1 MKGSAKNIWH
11 NAKFCM
17 LLAVMVSVVGVG
29 LYPFSLNALEKQES
43 EAICILIQ
51 SEMQDWHPTTPRYQ
65 ELKARF
71 DERCQQPVA
80 NGVKS
85 TVKPP
90 ATPTTIRQDTP
101 KQKPNIIPAVV
112 THKSTPAHST
122 ISPISSI
129 LESLSIL
136 LVIPIF
142 ILVFAIVTLL
152 FRPTL
157 RQYRAER
164 LGQQGEKRVA
174 KLLKQ
179 GLKDEDFRLYRNL
192 ILPMDEITE
201 GTPALTEVDLVLL
214 THFGVFV
221 IEVKNYS
228 GWIFGGEKQAQWTQ
242 KIFTKQTRFKN
253 PLHQNYKHCL
263 AVAHCLEL
271 VEGLHSV
278 VVFSDEASFKTPL
291 PKNVVNES
299 GLLSFIAQYKGQIS
313 ETTRNTNLAFT
324 RAVERLDIAQQQ
336 SDSDAKS
343 LHLMQFKHRRV
354 EPTISS

>member
-1 MKGSAKNIWH
+1 MKGCVKNIRH
-11 NAKFCM
+11 NAKFCI
-17 LLAVMVSVVGVG
+17 LLAVTASVVGI
-29 LYPFSLNALEKQES
+29 YPFSLKALEKQDS

-80 NGVKS
+80 NGIRSLTNQPKTQFTARHDTPEQKS
-85 TVKPP
+85 NVIPTEITPKH
-90 ATPTTIRQDTP
+90 TPTP
-101 KQKPNIIPAVV
+101 SA
-112 THKSTPAHST
+112 

-129 LESLSIL
+129 LEALSIL
-136 LVIPIF
+136 VSIP
-142 ILVFAIVTLL
+142 VFMIVLTVAIWL
-152 FRPTL
+152 FRPSL
-157 RQYRAER
+157 RRYRAER

-174 KLLKQ
+174 NLLKQ
-179 GLKDEDFRLYRNL
+179 GLKDEDYRLYRNL
-192 ILPMDEITE
+192 ILSMDELRE
-201 GTPALTEVDLVLL
+201 GSPSLTEVDLVLL
-214 THFGVFV
+214 TNFGVFV
-221 IEVKNYS
+221 LEVKNYS

-263 AVAHCLEL
+263 AVAHCLGL

-278 VVFSDEASFKTPL
+278 VVFSDEVSFKTPL

-299 GLLSFIAQYKGQIS
+299 GLLSFIAQYKVQTS
-313 ETTRNTNLAFT
+313 ETSQNTHLEFS
-324 RAVERLDIAQQQ
+324 RAAERLDIAKQQ
-336 SDSDAKS
+336 SNSDAKS
-343 LHLMQFKHRRV
+343 LHLKQFKHRRV

>member
-1 MKGSAKNIWH
+1 MKGCVKNIRH

-17 LLAVMVSVVGVG
+17 LLAVMVSAFGVG
-29 LYPFSLNALEKQES
+29 LYPFSLKALEKQDS

-71 DERCQQPVA
+71 DERCQHPVA

-85 TVKPP
+85 TVKQP
-90 ATPTTIRQDTP
+90 ATPTTVRQDTP

-112 THKSTPAHST
+112 TPKSTPAAST
-122 ISPISSI
+122 ISRISSV

-142 ILVFAIVTLL
+142 ILVSAIVSLL

-179 GLKDEDFRLYRNL
+179 GFKDEDFRLYRNL

-201 GTPALTEVDLVLL
+201 GTSALTEVDLVLL

-228 GWIFGGEKQAQWTQ
+228 GWIFGGEKQALWTQ

-263 AVAHCLEL
+263 AVAHCLGL

-299 GLLSFIAQYKGQIS
+299 GLLSLIAQYKGQIS
-313 ETTRNTNLAFT
+313 ETSHNLAFT
-324 RAVERLDIAQQQ
+324 RAAERLDIAQQQ

-354 EPTISS
+354 EPTITS

>member
-1 MKGSAKNIWH
+1 MKGCVKNIRH
-11 NAKFCM
+11 SAKFCM
-17 LLAVMVSVVGVG
+17 LLAVMISVVG
-29 LYPFSLNALEKQES
+29 LYPFSLKALEKQDS

-80 NGVKS
+80 NGIKSSVKQ
-85 TVKPP
+85 P
-90 ATPTTIRQDTP
+90 ATPTTVRQDTP

-112 THKSTPAHST
+112 TPKPTPAASP
-122 ISPISSI
+122 ISPISSV

-142 ILVFAIVTLL
+142 ILVSAIVSLL
-152 FRPTL
+152 FRPSL
-157 RQYRAER
+157 RRYRAER

-174 KLLKQ
+174 SLLKQ

-228 GWIFGGEKQAQWTQ
+228 GWIFGGEKQALWTQ

-263 AVAHCLEL
+263 AVAHCLGL

-299 GLLSFIAQYKGQIS
+299 GLLSLIAQYKGQIS
-313 ETTRNTNLAFT
+313 ETSHNLAFT
-324 RAVERLDIAQQQ
+324 RAAERLDIAQQQ

-354 EPTISS
+354 EPTITS

>member
-1 MKGSAKNIWH
+1 MKGCVKNIRH

-17 LLAVMVSVVGVG
+17 LLAVMVSAFGVG
-29 LYPFSLNALEKQES
+29 LYPFSLKALEKQDS

-85 TVKPP
+85 TVKQP
-90 ATPTTIRQDTP
+90 ATPTTVRQDTP

-112 THKSTPAHST
+112 TPKSTPAAST

-152 FRPTL
+152 FRPSL
-157 RQYRAER
+157 RRYRAKR

-179 GLKDEDFRLYRNL
+179 GFKDEDFRLYRNL

-263 AVAHCLEL
+263 AVAHCLGL

-299 GLLSFIAQYKGQIS
+299 GLLSLIAQYKGQIN
-313 ETTRNTNLAFT
+313 ETSHNLAFT
-324 RAVERLDIAQQQ
+324 RAAKRLDIAQQQ

>member
-1 MKGSAKNIWH
+1 MKGRVKDKWAYPVFFRPLILWMSALSI
-11 NAKFCM
+11 
-17 LLAVMVSVVGVG
+17 G
-29 LYPFSLNALEKQES
+29 LSCSTAWALVKQDS
-43 EAICILIQ
+43 KAICILIQ

-71 DERCQQPVA
+71 DEHCQQPVA

-85 TVKPP
+85 TLRQP
-90 ATPTTIRQDTP
+90 ATPTTVRHDAP

-112 THKSTPAHST
+112 TAKPTSAPST
-122 ISPISSI
+122 ISPISSMF
-129 LESLSIL
+129 ESLSII
-136 LVIPIF
+136 LVIPI
-142 ILVFAIVTLL
+142 LLLLFAIVTLL
-152 FRPTL
+152 FRPSL
-157 RQYRAER
+157 RQYRDER

-179 GLKDEDFRLYRNL
+179 GLKDEDYRLYRNL
-192 ILPMDEITE
+192 ILPMDEINE

-221 IEVKNYS
+221 LEVKNYS
-228 GWIFGGEKQAQWTQ
+228 GWIFGGEKQSQWTQ
-242 KIFTKQTRFKN
+242 KIYTKQTSFKN

-263 AVAHCLEL
+263 AVAHCLGL

-299 GLLSFIAQYKGQIS
+299 GLLSLIAQYKGQIT
-313 ETTRNTNLAFT
+313 ETSHCTNLAFT
-324 RAVERLDIAQQQ
+324 VAAERLDIAQQQ

-343 LHLMQFKHRRV
+343 LHLMQFKHRRI

>member
-1 MKGSAKNIWH
+1 MKGCVKNIRH

-17 LLAVMVSVVGVG
+17 LLAVMASVVGVG
-29 LYPFSLNALEKQES
+29 LYPFSLKALEKQDS

-71 DERCQQPVA
+71 DARCQQPVA

-85 TVKPP
+85 TVKQP
-90 ATPTTIRQDTP
+90 ATPTTARQD
-101 KQKPNIIPAVV
+101 KPQNPNQLTVV
-112 THKSTPAHST
+112 TAKPTPAHST
-122 ISPISSI
+122 ISPISSV

-142 ILVFAIVTLL
+142 ILVSAIVSLL

-179 GLKDEDFRLYRNL
+179 GFKDEDFRLYRNL

-201 GTPALTEVDLVLL
+201 GTSALTEVDLVLL

-242 KIFTKQTRFKN
+242 KIFTKQTHFKN

-263 AVAHCLEL
+263 AVAHCLGL

-278 VVFSDEASFKTPL
+278 VVFSDEASFKTSL
-291 PKNVVNES
+291 PNNVVNES
-299 GLLSFIAQYKGQIS
+299 GLLSLIAQYKGQIN
-313 ETTRNTNLAFT
+313 ETSHNLAFT
-324 RAVERLDIAQQQ
+324 RAAERLDIAQQQ

-354 EPTISS
+354 EPTISN

>member
-1 MKGSAKNIWH
+1 
-11 NAKFCM
+11 
-17 LLAVMVSVVGVG
+17 
-29 LYPFSLNALEKQES
+29 
-43 EAICILIQ
+43 
-51 SEMQDWHPTTPRYQ
+51 TTPRYQ

-85 TVKPP
+85 TVKQP
-90 ATPTTIRQDTP
+90 ATPTTARQDTP
-101 KQKPNIIPAVV
+101 QNPNLLPTVV
-112 THKSTPAHST
+112 TAKPTPVPSP
-122 ISPISSI
+122 ISPISSV

-136 LVIPIF
+136 FVIPIF
-142 ILVFAIVTLL
+142 ILVSAIVSLL
-152 FRPTL
+152 FRPSL

-174 KLLKQ
+174 KLLKL
-179 GLKDEDFRLYRNL
+179 GFKDEEFRLYRNL

-263 AVAHCLEL
+263 AVAHCLGL

-299 GLLSFIAQYKGQIS
+299 GLLSLIAQYKGQIS
-313 ETTRNTNLAFT
+313 ETSHNLAFT
-324 RAVERLDIAQQQ
+324 RAAERLDIAQQQ

-343 LHLMQFKHRRV
+343 LHLTQFKHRRV